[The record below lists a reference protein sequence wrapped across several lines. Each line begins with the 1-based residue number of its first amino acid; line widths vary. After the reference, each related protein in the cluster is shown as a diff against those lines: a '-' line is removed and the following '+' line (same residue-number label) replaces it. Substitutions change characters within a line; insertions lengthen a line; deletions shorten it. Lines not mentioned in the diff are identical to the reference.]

1 MLPYGSIFCLLEF
14 SVLTHEL
21 TMDNGRLKMKVFSA
35 EMI

>member
-1 MLPYGSIFCLLEF
+1 MENYFAKLEF

-21 TMDNGRLKMKVFSA
+21 TIDNGQLKMKVFPP